1 VLRSTLA
8 RRRRSGG
15 QTDTQLLGPIAYLL
29 AGVLC
34 VVVFVAALP
43 RERTAP
49 VAEEGPGPALRERIA
64 QEAKFPMQWRAALE
78 ALCGD
83 PVLQAEGIAA
93 DCATGTITFGDDLFE
108 DAGPVQLTEEGIR
121 KLHHAI
127 RVLLFTLRV
136 HEDVWARLDAI
147 ELRGHA
153 DPRAMRDPYV
163 TNMRVSQHR
172 PMAIMFY
179 LISDWALSERDR
191 RDLERLL
198 VLSAASHS
206 RPPEACPERTSACY
220 PFWRRVEITPRLRDA
235 ELADELA
242 RFTDD
247 LDALVPARPAAGTG
261 R

>member
-1 VLRSTLA
+1 MS
-8 RRRRSGG
+8 RRPHERASPPA
-15 QTDTQLLGPIAYLL
+15 DPDAQLFAPIAYLL

-43 RERTAP
+43 RKTESVAP
-49 VAEEGPGPALRERIA
+49 PPTDGRALRARIA
-64 QEAKFPMQWRAALE
+64 DEAVFPEQWRATLD
-78 ALCGD
+78 ALCAD

-108 DAGPVQLTEEGIR
+108 DEGPVQLTEEGIR
-121 KLHHAI
+121 KLHQAI
-127 RVLLFTLRV
+127 STLLRELRTHDEVWSRV
-136 HEDVWARLDAI
+136 EAI

-153 DPRAMRDPYV
+153 DPRARRDPYV

-191 RDLERLL
+191 RDLEQLL

-206 RPPEACPERTSACY
+206 RPPKACPERTNECY
-220 PFWRRVEITPRLRDA
+220 PFWRRVEITPRLRGA
-235 ELADELA
+235 ELARELE

-247 LDALVPARPAAGTG
+247 LTTLAEGG
-261 R
+261 S

>member
-1 VLRSTLA
+1 MSRRLHERSSP
-8 RRRRSGG
+8 SGSS
-15 QTDTQLLGPIAYLL
+15 DAQLFAPIAYLL

-34 VVVFVAALP
+34 VMAFVAALP
-43 RERTAP
+43 REPAP
-49 VAEEGPGPALRERIA
+49 VAQKPTVGEALRARIA
-64 QEAKFPMQWRAALE
+64 DEAVFTDQWRTTLD

-108 DAGPVQLTEEGIR
+108 DEGPVQLTEEGIR

-127 RVLLFTLRV
+127 STLLRELRTHDEVWSRV
-136 HEDVWARLDAI
+136 EAI

-153 DPRAMRDPYV
+153 DPRARRDPYV

-191 RDLERLL
+191 RDLEQLL

-206 RPPEACPERTSACY
+206 RPPKACPERTNECY
-220 PFWRRVEITPRLRDA
+220 PFWRRVEITPRLRGA
-235 ELADELA
+235 ELARELE

-247 LDALVPARPAAGTG
+247 LTTLAEGG
-261 R
+261 S